1 MTHRGNSDTPALD
14 TVLDPS
20 PDEAEG
26 VSADVAS
33 EAKSGIP
40 AAAPAVIPWI
50 AAVTGAVGGLGALE
64 LLRGRYQKQT
74 VFTPQRYPQGVWD
87 PGVFDLPAEDVW
99 FEADD
104 GVELHGWWIPHPEAR
119 GTVLYCHGRSGS
131 IGSRLGIFRRLYR
144 LGVDLLA
151 FDYRGYGRSQG
162 VPSERGLGLD
172 VRAAHDYLTGVQGRA
187 PESIVLFGHS
197 LGGAVAVDGAS
208 HRPVAGLVVE
218 ASFTDL
224 KDMARV
230 LSPQVPL
237 HLLTRNGFR
246 SGEKVGNLECPK
258 LFIHGTAD
266 ATVPLE
272 LGRRLYEVAAEP
284 KDLYVVEGASHNDL
298 HLKGREAYY
307 RRLALFFTDCFG

>member
-1 MTHRGNSDTPALD
+1 MTHRGNPETPTLEPA
-14 TVLDPS
+14 LDPS
-20 PDEAEG
+20 PDRADDLRVAETAEG
-26 VSADVAS
+26 
-33 EAKSGIP
+33 KTGI
-40 AAAPAVIPWI
+40 PAVIPWI

-64 LLRGRYQKQT
+64 LLRGRYQKQST
-74 VFTPQRYPQGVWD
+74 FTPQRYPQGVWD
-87 PGVFDLPAEDVW
+87 PGAFDLPAEDVW
-99 FEADD
+99 FDTEDE
-104 GVELHGWWIPHPEAR
+104 VKLHGWWIPHPEAR

-151 FDYRGYGRSQG
+151 FDYRGYGRSEG
-162 VPSERGLGLD
+162 VPSERGLCLD
-172 VRAAHDYLTGVQGRA
+172 VQAAHDYLTEVQGRA
-187 PESIVLFGHS
+187 PESILLFGHS

-208 HRPVAGLVVE
+208 HREVCGLVVE

-246 SGEKVGNLECPK
+246 SGDKVGELDCPK
-258 LFIHGTAD
+258 LFIHGTED
-266 ATVPLE
+266 TTVPLA
-272 LGRRLYEVAAEP
+272 LGRRLYEAAAEP
-284 KDLYVVEGASHNDL
+284 KDLYIVEGAHHNDL

-307 RRLALFFTDCFG
+307 RRLALFFSDCFA